1 MGLGGQTGEFEK
13 WNASTYIFTM
23 KNKCKWSDNPNPTDN
38 EKKTFTLNYK
48 DEWYGYQVKW
58 RKEDS
63 HKGTDTPKSRPVF
76 ITFTDLYKKKQEGLE
91 ALILEHGAVYISGQ
105 NIPPI
110 KITLAE
116 IN

>member
-1 MGLGGQTGEFEK
+1 MG
-13 WNASTYIFTM
+13 
-23 KNKCKWSDNPNPTDN
+23 
-38 EKKTFTLNYK
+38 
-48 DEWYGYQVKW
+48 VKIADD
-58 RKEDS
+58 KQDS
-63 HKGTDTPKSRPVF
+63 QNTPSKRPHF

-116 IN
+116 IS